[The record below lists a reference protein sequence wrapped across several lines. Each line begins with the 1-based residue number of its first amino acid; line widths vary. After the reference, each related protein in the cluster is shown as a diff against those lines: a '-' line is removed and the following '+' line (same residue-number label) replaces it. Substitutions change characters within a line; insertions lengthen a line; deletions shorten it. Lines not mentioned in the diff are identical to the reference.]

1 MNEELRQFVRSSV
14 ERISAEY
21 DRQYRQM
28 KIANHEPAEE
38 LWESLSEASLI
49 GLGVPEHF
57 GGGGQ
62 GMVGLCFLAEEL
74 ARHGHLPVLLV
85 MSPGI
90 VGSIL
95 LEGGTTAQQ
104 EMYLPGI
111 ASGQL
116 KFAFAITEADAGSNT
131 HRTKTVLTK
140 GDSGNYHLNGS
151 KCFISGVDEADYI
164 LVVAK
169 ASLNGGGDNLLC
181 CIVPVDARGVSKNRI
196 ATETFS
202 ADSQWL
208 LHFDDVEV
216 KKSDIIGGSGAG
228 LKALF
233 AGLNPER
240 ILMAA
245 FCVGIGLRALEL
257 GADYA
262 RNRNVWGSP
271 IAAHQAVSHP
281 LAESKIE
288 LELARNMT
296 YQAAI
301 AFDSGDNS
309 GELANYAKFSAAR
322 AAVNAV
328 DRSIQVHGGNGFT
341 KDYEVS
347 ELYWPARLF
356 RTAPVSEEMI
366 LNFVSNQVLGLPRSY

>member
-1 MNEELRQFVRSSV
+1 MHKELRDFVASTV
-14 ERISAEY
+14 NRISEQY
-21 DRQYRQM
+21 DREYRKK
-28 KIANHEPAEE
+28 KIASLQPAEE
-38 LWESLSEASLI
+38 LWESLSASSLV
-49 GLGVPEHF
+49 GLGIPERY
-57 GGGGQ
+57 GGSGQ
-62 GMVGLCFLAEEL
+62 GMVGLSLVAEEL

-95 LEGGTTAQQ
+95 LKGGSAAQK
-104 EMYLPGI
+104 EKYLPGI
-111 ASGQL
+111 ASGKL
-116 KFAFAITEADAGSNT
+116 KFSFAITEADAGSNT
-131 HRTKTVLTK
+131 HRIKTVLTER
-140 GDSGNYHLNGS
+140 DSDSYLLNGN
-151 KCFISGVDEADYI
+151 KCFISGVDEAEYI

-169 ASLNGGGDNLLC
+169 AAFDRGGDNLQC
-181 CIVPVDARGVSKNRI
+181 CIVPTNAIGVNKNRI

-208 LHFDDVEV
+208 LHFDDVV
-216 KKSDIIGGSGAG
+216 VRKADVIGASDGG

-240 ILMAA
+240 ILMAS
-245 FCVGIGLRALEL
+245 FCVGIGSRAIDL

-262 RNRNVWGSP
+262 RNREVWGKP
-271 IAAHQAVSHP
+271 IATHQAIAHP

-288 LELARNMT
+288 IELAKNMT
-296 YQAAI
+296 YQAAV
-301 AFDSGDNS
+301 AFDSGENS
-309 GELANYAKFSAAR
+309 GELANYAKFAAAR
-322 AAVNAV
+322 AAVSAV
-328 DRSIQVHGGNGFT
+328 DKAIQVHGGNGFT

-366 LNFVSNQVLGLPRSY
+366 LNFVSNQVLNLPRSY